1 MIVGFYTSR
10 VILSTLGVNDFGI
23 WNVVA
28 GFVSMFAILT
38 SSLTAAIQRFLAIE
52 LGKKNYDTLNKYF
65 SASVIILSVLCIIV
79 IILAETFGLWFI
91 NTSLTIGSERI
102 FAANIVYQSSII
114 CFILSLL
121 SIPYGACIIANE
133 KMGVYAYI
141 SIIEVILKLLAVIS
155 LQYLPYDKLIVFSIL
170 TLIISLITRINYGI
184 YCKKKFSY
192 SKVKFTKDKV
202 LYKSMS
208 NFAGWSFIGHSANIL
223 MGQGI
228 NILFNQFFG
237 LALNAARGIAVQVE
251 NAIYSFVMNFTMSI
265 VPQITKSYATA
276 DYDRMR
282 YLILKGACISY
293 YLMWIFS
300 LPIIIETKLVLD
312 FWLKEY
318 PAYTITFVRMT
329 LLICLCRTLANT
341 LESAINSTGKIKY
354 YQIVVGGINLMI
366 LPICYILFKRGM
378 SPMWGYWV
386 ILIIALIT
394 IVIKAII
401 LSKLMTFKIF
411 YYIKDVL
418 FVVLLISTISII
430 FPYYFHIKIEES
442 FLRLIIVGFVSVI
455 SNILFIYLLGLKKD
469 ERVRIIYYIKN
480 KLASKQI

>member
-10 VILSTLGVNDFGI
+10 VILNTLGVNDFGI

-38 SSLTAAIQRFLAIE
+38 SSLTAAIQRFLTIE
-52 LGKKNYDTLNKYF
+52 LGKKDYNTLNKYF
-65 SASVIILSVLCIIV
+65 SASVIILSALCGIV
-79 IILAETFGLWFI
+79 IILAESFGLWFI
-91 NTSLTIGSERI
+91 NTSLVIGSERI

-114 CFILSLL
+114 CFGLNLL

-170 TLIISLITRINYGI
+170 TLVISLITRINYGL
-184 YCKKKFSY
+184 YCKKKFNY
-192 SKVKFTKDKV
+192 SQVKFTKDKA

-208 NFAGWSFIGHSANIL
+208 NFAGWSFIGHSARIL
-223 MGQGI
+223 MGQGV

-237 LALNAARGIAVQVE
+237 LALNAARGIAVQIE

-276 DYDRMR
+276 DFDRMK
-282 YLILKGACISY
+282 YLIIKGACISY

-300 LPIIIETKLVLD
+300 LPIIIETKLILD

-318 PAYTITFVRMT
+318 PDYTIAFVRMT

-341 LESAINSTGKIKY
+341 LESAINSTGRIKY
-354 YQIVVGGINLMI
+354 YQIIVGGINLMI
-366 LPICYILFKRGM
+366 LPICYILFQYGM
-378 SPMWGYWV
+378 SPMWGYW
-386 ILIIALIT
+386 IIFIINIVT
-394 IVIKAII
+394 IIIKAII
-401 LSKLMTFKIF
+401 LSKLISFKVF
-411 YYIKDVL
+411 YYIKEVL
-418 FVVLLISTISII
+418 FVVLFVSAISII
-430 FPYYFHIKIEES
+430 IPYYLHMHIKES
-442 FLRLIIVGFVSVI
+442 FLRLITIGFVCVI
-455 SNILFIYLLGLKKD
+455 SNSIFIYLLGLKKD
-469 ERVRIIYYIKN
+469 ERIQIKN
-480 KLASKQI
+480 YIRYKLLNK